1 MKMEI
6 FMATTPFNVRGPTT
20 VGNSTGVY
28 MGAPF
33 SVDGDLAVHGRLHAA
48 SGPDA
53 LVLTHGAGSDHR
65 APLLAAVAAAFAA
78 EGVSVLRCDLPFR
91 HMRASG
97 PPSPAG
103 AARDRRGLAAA
114 LDAVPARG
122 RRFLGGHSYGGRQA
136 SMLLAE
142 SPHLANGL
150 LLLSYPLHPPGK
162 PERART
168 AHLSDIR
175 VPVLFVHGERD
186 PFGSIAEIQQARAL
200 VSAPTGLVI
209 VPRAGHALPA
219 DAGTAREIAA
229 QFLRQISSPR
239 SGEVDE
245 EGGGRRRT

>member
-1 MKMEI
+1 
-6 FMATTPFNVRGPTT
+6 
-20 VGNSTGVY
+20 

-48 SGPDA
+48 SGPDV

-65 APLLAAVAAAFAA
+65 APLLAAVADAFAA

-122 RRFLGGHSYGGRQA
+122 RRFVGGHSYGGRQA

-142 SPHLANGL
+142 SPHLAHGL

-186 PFGSIAEIQQARAL
+186 PFGSIEELEGARARI
-200 VSAPTGLVI
+200 ATPTALVI
-209 VPRAGHALPA
+209 VPRAAHALPV
-219 DAGTAREIAA
+219 DATTAREIAA
-229 QFLRQISSPR
+229 RFLGLIAE
-239 SGEVDE
+239 SGRGDE
-245 EGGGRRRT
+245 